1 MKLPSCN
8 ELASFW
14 VYKKKNDQILSLGS
28 FKSKGK
34 DKNQE
39 NYNKRYTAQNP
50 ALSRLSSPKLNETQS
65 QSY

>member
-1 MKLPSCN
+1 MGLQEEPVSRN
-8 ELASFW
+8 LLTE
-14 VYKKKNDQILSLGS
+14 KKNDQILSLGS

-50 ALSRLSSPKLNETQS
+50 ALSRLTSPKLYETQS